1 VVSGFRR
8 ESYAISSR
16 HRRSQALD
24 FSIPGVPNEVLRDF
38 LLSIGTVGVGYYPHS
53 SFVHL
58 DVRGELVYWVDYSG
72 PGEQPRY
79 SIRRPHATE
88 AEDAADDDSA
98 AVDDAN
104 DASDNNASR

>member
-8 ESYAISSR
+8 ESYAVSSR

-58 DVRGELVYWVDYSG
+58 DVRSEAIYWVDYSG
-72 PGEQPRY
+72 PGEPPQY
-79 SIRRPHATE
+79 HARRPRAAE
-88 AEDAADDDSA
+88 AEEAADDEPASNEA
-98 AVDDAN
+98 QS
-104 DASDNNASR
+104 ASDSDVPR